1 MISSTHF
8 VRYIFD
14 FSRRPSRSISG
25 RSRNSEST
33 SRKELWC
40 LFWAADSQRLLCAMR
55 AAIAVQRTFGLL
67 SLGVLLPVGSLGVS
81 AGLVLVTLVGQG
93 VLQHPDV
100 LVELVVELLRAAH
113 LALLLRDLGLH
124 LGPLNVPGIAGAFV
138 VVPFELQE
146 AHNPCGL
153 VSRAAS
159 SNMACVVATDGA
171 LPCSVYSVPAGALP
185 SPPPLTPPA
194 FMADGDCHAMAVLL
208 CGGMPVSWLQVNRG
222 DGACDVCDRRNA
234 GCRASKLHRPQH

>member
-1 MISSTHF
+1 
-8 VRYIFD
+8 
-14 FSRRPSRSISG
+14 
-25 RSRNSEST
+25 
-33 SRKELWC
+33 
-40 LFWAADSQRLLCAMR
+40 LFWAADSQRLLWAMR
-55 AAIAVQRTFGLL
+55 AAVQRTFRLL
-67 SLGVLLPVGSLGVS
+67 SLGVLLPVGSLGLG
-81 AGLVLVTLVGQG
+81 AALALVTLVGQG

-100 LVELVVELLRAAH
+100 LVQLVVELLRAAH

-124 LGPLNVPGIAGAFV
+124 LGPLNVPGIPGAFV

-159 SNMACVVATDGA
+159 SNMVCVVSTDGA

-208 CGGMPVSWLQVNRG
+208 CGGMPVSWLSRG
-222 DGACDVCDRRNA
+222 DGACDVCDRRDA
-234 GCRASKLHRPQH
+234 GCRVSSVELHCPQH